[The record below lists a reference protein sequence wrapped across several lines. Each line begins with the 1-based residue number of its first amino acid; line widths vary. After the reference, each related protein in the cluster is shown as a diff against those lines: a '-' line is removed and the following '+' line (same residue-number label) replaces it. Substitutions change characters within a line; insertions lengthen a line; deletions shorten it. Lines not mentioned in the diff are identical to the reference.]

1 MNQNFRGKRKTSAGA
16 AGVDMQ
22 PNPVDRSEGG
32 QEELYFSSSSGA
44 VRVRYSMPNQ
54 GSLELPGLQ
63 VTVEKVVHH
72 QGPDFPP
79 ETPHAFVYFIAIA
92 NLSDRTVTLQG
103 RKWILRPET
112 GPLEVVEGDGIVG
125 QEPVLRPGE
134 VFRYNSYHLTDGRP
148 LAASGAFHG
157 RDEAGQAVHVKIPEI
172 PMSAPLTD

>member
-1 MNQNFRGKRKTSAGA
+1 
-16 AGVDMQ
+16 
-22 PNPVDRSEGG
+22 
-32 QEELYFSSSSGA
+32 
-44 VRVRYSMPNQ
+44 
-54 GSLELPGLQ
+54 
-63 VTVEKVVHH
+63 
-72 QGPDFPP
+72 
-79 ETPHAFVYFIAIA
+79 VYFIAIA